1 MNMSLNKDHKIL
13 EKLSF
18 EGEVLIFKE
27 TSPLSQVVVQKT
39 EETFESIHKFKKIC
53 HFKILIHTEGA
64 NSETTDKFYK
74 IYSNGILI
82 DSSFFTPKKTL
93 EILNIKP
100 NENQEFNLF
109 EIKIYKSDQS
119 LKEFFTLKIHL
130 YSNLQK
136 NPMLKSLSTIFK
148 ESCSKVSFVYFQY
161 EKYFIQKVNSINCD
175 LEKMIIRIRDKFG
188 IEKIG
193 EIKLNYSEM
202 NQVNMR
208 DAHVEITMKNS
219 ENLKFLFEVNLKND
233 VFLFFNLLRFIFDL
247 NVYEFKKSNLTLE
260 TQFMKEISKELI
272 NQKKIVQ
279 QRNYS
284 ESIVEIEETVDYQLN
299 VSIIKGIMDFK
310 RFFRMKAFL
319 NGEFISE
326 KPLKQFGNCE
336 INLKEYNINL
346 KSNDKIELIC
356 YESEQFNT
364 IRESGFKQIINI
376 QTMKKEIPV
385 NNRKQEIDFQTENQT
400 FELFKTP
407 EPFKFLEMETQEKE
421 NQTFELFKTPEPFK
435 FLAVETQEKDNQTF
449 ELFKTPEPFK
459 FLEMETQEKDNQTF
473 ELFKTPEPF
482 KFLAV
487 EL

>member
-1 MNMSLNKDHKIL
+1 
-13 EKLSF
+13 
-18 EGEVLIFKE
+18 
-27 TSPLSQVVVQKT
+27 
-39 EETFESIHKFKKIC
+39 
-53 HFKILIHTEGA
+53 
-64 NSETTDKFYK
+64 
-74 IYSNGILI
+74 
-82 DSSFFTPKKTL
+82 
-93 EILNIKP
+93 
-100 NENQEFNLF
+100 
-109 EIKIYKSDQS
+109 
-119 LKEFFTLKIHL
+119 
-130 YSNLQK
+130 
-136 NPMLKSLSTIFK
+136 
-148 ESCSKVSFVYFQY
+148 
-161 EKYFIQKVNSINCD
+161 
-175 LEKMIIRIRDKFG
+175 MIIRIRDKFG

-208 DAHVEITMKNS
+208 DTHVEITMKNS

-310 RFFRMKAFL
+310 HFFRMKAFL
-319 NGEFISE
+319 NGEFICE
-326 KPLKQFGNCE
+326 KPLKQFGNCK

-364 IRESGFKQIINI
+364 IRELVFKQIINI
-376 QTMKKEIPV
+376 QTMKKDILV
-385 NNRKQEIDFQTENQT
+385 NIEMNRKQEIDFQTENQT